1 MDKSPTNYD
10 EFILN
15 DQKLEFTETSQNE
28 DFKRNVCI
36 PYFKDIY
43 KVLEL
48 STFDIL
54 TLLIGSKQ

>member
-10 EFILN
+10 GIILI
-15 DQKLEFTETSQNE
+15 DQKLEFTETVQNE

-43 KVLEL
+43 KVII
-48 STFDIL
+48 FF
-54 TLLIGSKQ
+54 